1 MDTFGHRMFDRMHD
15 AYHASALRGVCS
27 FEIDGQ
33 ANERFHVVAGADGI
47 AYGHGVH
54 PNPSSTVRMT
64 STIANFV
71 LESPESIEF
80 RSPTFARQM
89 EVQGDL
95 SLAFSL
101 GLLLRRPSAATVA
114 RFDEASR
121 ISRSRPPVGSIERL
135 RRPST
140 EQVLACLAE
149 QRPVVVEGA
158 LDAWPI
164 PQTLEALAEK
174 FGHCS
179 LSIDPRIVRQRNIS
193 DLVRALDSGD
203 SGEIYTHGC
212 EIPSDLQQAFPPPF
226 FDYHGPPA
234 IAQLWMGHGG
244 AGVRP
249 VTLLHRD
256 DLHGLLAQ
264 IYGFKRVLMF
274 PPDQDGFLYPSIAY
288 TNSQPCHVD
297 PAAVDH
303 ARYPLYA
310 NAHALLARLGPG
322 DILVNP
328 LGWFHCV
335 FAEEKVVSLSYSFR
349 A

>member
-1 MDTFGHRMFDRMHD
+1 MDTFGPRMFDRMHD
-15 AYHASALRGVCS
+15 AYHAGGQQGVCA

-33 ANERFHVVAGADGI
+33 ASEQFHVVAGADGI
-47 AYGHGVH
+47 AYGRGAH

-71 LESPESIEF
+71 LDSPESIEF
-80 RSPTFARQM
+80 RSPTFAQQM
-89 EVQGDL
+89 QVQGDL

-101 GLLLRRPSAATVA
+101 GLLLRRPTAATVA
-114 RFDEASR
+114 RFQEAAC
-121 ISRSRPPVGSIERL
+121 ISRSRAPVAAIERL
-135 RRPST
+135 HRPST

-158 LDAWPI
+158 LDAWPL
-164 PQTLEALAEK
+164 PRSLQDFAER
-174 FGHCS
+174 FGHCT
-179 LSIDPRIVRQRNIS
+179 LTIDPRILQQSDIS
-193 DLVRALDSGD
+193 DLVRALDGSG
-203 SGEIYTHGC
+203 SEEIYTHGC
-212 EIPSDLQQAFPPPF
+212 QMPAALQQAFAPPF
-226 FDYHGPPA
+226 FEGHGSPA
-234 IAQLWMGHGG
+234 IAQLWMGQGG
-244 AGVRP
+244 TGTRP

-264 IYGFKRVLMF
+264 LYGYKRVLMF
-274 PPDQDGFLYPSIAY
+274 PPDQGEFLYPSIAY

-297 PAAVDH
+297 PSAADH

-310 NAHALLARLGPG
+310 NARALQVRLGPG
-322 DILVNP
+322 EILVNP

-335 FAEEKVVSLSYSFR
+335 FAEDKVVSLSYSFR

>member
-1 MDTFGHRMFDRMHD
+1 MHTFGQRMFDRMHD
-15 AYHASALRGVCS
+15 AYHASVLQGVCA

-33 ANERFHVVAGADGI
+33 ANEQFHVVVGADGI
-47 AYGHGVH
+47 AYGDGAHS
-54 PNPSSTVRMT
+54 NPSSKVRMT
-64 STIANFV
+64 STIANFM

-89 EVQGDL
+89 DVQGDL

-101 GLLLRRPSAATVA
+101 GLLLRRPCAATVA

-121 ISRSRPPVGSIERL
+121 ISRARPPIRSIERL

-164 PQTLEALAEK
+164 PQTLEALAEQ
-174 FGHCS
+174 FGHCA
-179 LSIDPRIVRQRNIS
+179 LSVDPRIVQQRNIS
-193 DLVRALDSGD
+193 DLVRALDGGD
-203 SGEIYTHGC
+203 SEEIYTHGC
-212 EIPSDLQQAFPPPF
+212 QIPSAMQKAFPPPF
-226 FDYHGPPA
+226 FERHGPPA
-234 IAQLWMGHGG
+234 IAQLWMGQGG
-244 AGVRP
+244 AGVKP

-264 IYGFKRVLMF
+264 LYGFKRVLMF
-274 PPDQDGFLYPSIAY
+274 PPDQGEFLYPSIAY

-297 PAAVDH
+297 PTDADQ

-310 NAHALLARLGPG
+310 NAHALQVRLGPG

-335 FAEEKVVSLSYSFR
+335 FAENKVVSLSYSFS